1 MVQTF
6 NPLVTPIVKVP
17 GTLWETKVADLT
29 SYSGQTVWFRFTYEP
44 YSSSFYEHEGWYIDD
59 VGLEVDYFYEEGN
72 WISDAIQVDDL
83 GAGFIDVDGMIA
95 EDTWATASILDS
107 SGNVIDGF
115 YNLSFPVSLHGLDK
129 DAHQS
134 IYVQVNMGTD
144 NPFLTPIIEAVHVG
158 SIRLLDA
165 RGAGNGWSLPSG
177 LDLWNGN
184 LTNNGSAVQQ
194 INSDFV
200 HSSRPITSVDF
211 TGAGSQVTVRA
222 IDSAGT
228 CHWEHRS
235 IWDDY
240 FL

>member
-1 MVQTF
+1 M
-6 NPLVTPIVKVP
+6 
-17 GTLWETKVADLT
+17 T

-115 YNLSFPVSLHGLDK
+115 FNLSFLFLHGLDK
-129 DAHQS
+129 DAHQN

-144 NPFLTPIIEAVHVG
+144 NPFLTQLLRPFMWVQFDSG
-158 SIRLLDA
+158 CPWCGQRLD
-165 RGAGNGWSLPSG
+165 LPSG
-177 LDLWNGN
+177 LMWNGN
-184 LTNNGSAVQQ
+184 LTNNGSSIQQ
-194 INSDFV
+194 ISSDFI

-211 TGAGSQVTVRA
+211 TGIGSQVAIRA
-222 IDSAGT
+222 IDSSGT
-228 CHWEHRS
+228 VIGNTGLSGTITFAEPQPGFGVQINVNPGGHISSLWA
-235 IWDDY
+235 
-240 FL
+240 